1 MEKKN
6 ELEEK
11 LQKIIKQKKDENE
24 VLKKLLEHL
33 ENDISFKNNNKENA
47 NNKNIN
53 KS

>member
-24 VLKKLLEHL
+24 VLKKLLKHL
-33 ENDISFKNNNKENA
+33 ENDISSKNNNKETA
-47 NNKNIN
+47 DKKNIN